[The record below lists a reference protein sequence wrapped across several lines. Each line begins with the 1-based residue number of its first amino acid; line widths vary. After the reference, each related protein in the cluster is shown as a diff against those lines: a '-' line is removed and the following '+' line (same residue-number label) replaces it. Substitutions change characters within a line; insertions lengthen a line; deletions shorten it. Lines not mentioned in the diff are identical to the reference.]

1 MAPPLIKFAPNARQA
16 VVGPRTRELVIRLLE
31 QAACPSCL
39 ITSTSRTPF
48 EQARAMYNNIRA
60 LGVSSQLALYAD
72 AGDQVI
78 EEYVRTRRL
87 GLAPASIIAAMTAT
101 INAVGPSKVSLHCSN
116 PNEVNVIDIAP
127 SSIDDPR
134 AFLQAIE
141 AAEASGAISRFF
153 SPGRHDPAFH
163 LEIPQG

>member
-16 VVGPRTRELVIRLLE
+16 VVGPRSRELVIRLLE

-48 EQARAMYNNIRA
+48 EQARRA